1 MLKDLGYEI
10 IFLKNKTYSMN
21 FKLDTKPKEQLQE
34 ILELGD
40 SGSFPNAT
48 IALLD
53 VNALS
58 M

>member
-1 MLKDLGYEI
+1 
-10 IFLKNKTYSMN
+10 MN
-21 FKLDTKPKEQLQE
+21 FKLDTKPKELLQE
-34 ILELGD
+34 ILELGE

-53 VNALS
+53 MNALS